1 MVKKITIDVKDV
13 IAGSNYFSQIKE
25 IEVQDPVSKTKIINT
40 QAPFSYSYK
49 GITYY
54 FSNQNNYEEFKK
66 RSYKICRRKR
76 SPIFNPKEK

>member
-1 MVKKITIDVKDV
+1 
-13 IAGSNYFSQIKE
+13 
-25 IEVQDPVSKTKIINT
+25 INT

-66 RSYKICRRKR
+66 DPTKYVEENEAQFLIQRR
-76 SPIFNPKEK
+76 NDVG

>member
-1 MVKKITIDVKDV
+1 
-13 IAGSNYFSQIKE
+13 
-25 IEVQDPVSKTKIINT
+25 KTKVINT

-66 RSYKICRRKR
+66 DPNKICRRKTKPNFLIQR
-76 SPIFNPKEK
+76 RNDVG